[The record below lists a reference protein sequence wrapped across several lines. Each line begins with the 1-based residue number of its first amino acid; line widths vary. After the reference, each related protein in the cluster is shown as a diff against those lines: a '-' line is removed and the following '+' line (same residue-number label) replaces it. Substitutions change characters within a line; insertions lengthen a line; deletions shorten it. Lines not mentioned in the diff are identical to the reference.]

1 MRRVRVELLLLQ
13 LCVLAAADFVYVTDL
28 PIFTSLAPCA
38 QYAVSNQVQG
48 LTDSSCPQ
56 AVTALASCACSQDDN
71 SASVASGIS
80 TDVLQ
85 NCDAT
90 DTEDIASAS
99 AVFKRQAATGFF
111 SYEFSQLIFSSYCN
125 QANPGPA
132 VTPAPTLVSQYVT
145 DLSAYS
151 NLVAPSILAFNPIL
165 ILTFIRR
172 HARRALL
179 TMLSNPSPKLSAR
192 LANRPWRAAPV
203 RKIKTRSPPAK
214 I

>member
-1 MRRVRVELLLLQ
+1 MQHVRVELLLLQ

-28 PIFTSLAPCA
+28 PIFTSLALCA

-71 SASVASGIS
+71 SVSVASGIS

-99 AVFKRQAATGFF
+99 AVFNRQAATVFF
-111 SYEFSQLIFSSYCN
+111 LRIFAANFQQLL
-125 QANPGPA
+125 Q
-132 VTPAPTLVSQYVT
+132 
-145 DLSAYS
+145 
-151 NLVAPSILAFNPIL
+151 PSKPRACC
-165 ILTFIRR
+165 
-172 HARRALL
+172 HARTNVGLPISYR
-179 TMLSNPSPKLSAR
+179 SIRVFEFGSSFYPSF
-192 LANRPWRAAPV
+192 
-203 RKIKTRSPPAK
+203 
-214 I
+214 

>member
-71 SASVASGIS
+71 SASVVSGIS
-80 TDVLQ
+80 TDVFQ

-99 AVFKRQAATGFF
+99 AVFNRQAATFF
-111 SYEFSQLIFSSYCN
+111 FYEFSQLIFNSYCN

-172 HARRALL
+172 HARRALF
-179 TMLSNPSPKLSAR
+179 TMLSKTSPNLSAR
-192 LANRPWRAAPV
+192 VANRPWRAAPV